1 MVRSMVCR
9 ARTYCQLLALVTS
22 KYLNNLILPQEQNL
36 FSYEHCSHFI
46 MQATTSYMY
55 IRTGAGI
62 VEAKHVLECTDS
74 IRFTRRKGLNA
85 VQEDTHGKHHIIIL
99 PGFLPPFFS
108 LGVKGHAFFVTST
121 ATTMVRSMVYR
132 AKTCW
137 RESTLRL
144 KLESVSYWREST
156 LILELRNAV

>member
-1 MVRSMVCR
+1 MVCR

-85 VQEDTHGKHHIIIL
+85 VQEDTRGKHHIIIH
-99 PGFLPPFFS
+99 PGFLPPLFS
-108 LGVKGHAFFVTST
+108 LGVKGHAIFFHQQPQQRQD
-121 ATTMVRSMVYR
+121 RSMVYR
-132 AKTCW
+132 AKMYCQLLEGINSKI
-137 RESTLRL
+137 RAEKCCL
-144 KLESVSYWREST
+144 KCR
-156 LILELRNAV
+156 